1 MIIAAVIVAVSLI
14 SNIVAEIPHNSYK
27 PPPIPY
33 QFSYGVSD
41 PYGGTDFSQDENS
54 DGNLVQGTY
63 TVQLPDGRRQIVTYE
78 ADHDRGYVAK
88 VHYEGQAQYPSKG
101 APAITFPPQVQV
113 YPH

>member
-1 MIIAAVIVAVSLI
+1 MIEIHSKVHKKVTNQQRKNLQDEKLFKEDIIAAVIVAVSLI

-63 TVQLPDGRRQIVTYE
+63 TVQLPDGRRQIVL
-78 ADHDRGYVAK
+78 
-88 VHYEGQAQYPSKG
+88 S
-101 APAITFPPQVQV
+101 ISNI
-113 YPH
+113 